1 MPLESL
7 AGRHFLVLGGSD
19 GMGYAT
25 AAYLLK
31 AGGIVTIC
39 GRSEDK
45 LKAAHARMLSE
56 TGADKA
62 SLRST
67 RVDARDTA
75 SVDAATALAA
85 DGAGEIDGVF
95 VTAGGSGMSNVADHT
110 TAFVAEEWANNMFP
124 VVNAIT
130 TAVPRMKRKGGSI
143 VALSSVA
150 AIQSLQG
157 LAGYNA
163 AKAGL
168 EQYVRTA
175 ADELGQHKIRV
186 NAVRPGLTKTG
197 VIGDEIESPVY
208 KARFTKH
215 TPLGFYGLPE
225 DFGPMVSMLLSADS
239 SWITGQ
245 IFSIDGGLSLRGYG
259 GDGLATE

>member
-7 AGRHFLVLGGSD
+7 AGHHFLVLGGSD

-31 AGGIVTIC
+31 AGGIVTIG

-56 TGADKA
+56 TAAHKA

-110 TAFVAEEWANNMFP
+110 T
-124 VVNAIT
+124 
-130 TAVPRMKRKGGSI
+130 
-143 VALSSVA
+143 
-150 AIQSLQG
+150 
-157 LAGYNA
+157 
-163 AKAGL
+163 
-168 EQYVRTA
+168 
-175 ADELGQHKIRV
+175 
-186 NAVRPGLTKTG
+186 
-197 VIGDEIESPVY
+197 
-208 KARFTKH
+208 
-215 TPLGFYGLPE
+215 
-225 DFGPMVSMLLSADS
+225 
-239 SWITGQ
+239 
-245 IFSIDGGLSLRGYG
+245 
-259 GDGLATE
+259 

>member
-1 MPLESL
+1 MPIDSIQ
-7 AGRHFLVLGGSD
+7 GRHFLVLGGSD

-39 GRSEDK
+39 GRSEAK
-45 LKAAHARMLSE
+45 LRAAHERLLGE
-56 TGADKA
+56 TGAKA
-62 SLRST
+62 AMLRSIP
-67 RVDARDTA
+67 VDARDTA
-75 SVDAATALAA
+75 SVEAATRFAL
-85 DGAGEIDGVF
+85 DDVDELDGVF
-95 VTAGGSGMSNVADHT
+95 VTAGGSGLSMVVDHT
-110 TAFVAEEWANNMFP
+110 TDFIAQEWANNMFP

-130 TAVPRMKRKGGSI
+130 AAVPRMKRKGGSI

-150 AIQSLQG
+150 AIRTLQG

-168 EQYVRTA
+168 EQYVATA
-175 ADELGQHKIRV
+175 ADELGQYKIRV
-186 NAVRPGLTKTG
+186 NAVRPGLTRTG
-197 VIGDEIESPVY
+197 VIGDEIDDPVY

-215 TPLGFYGLPE
+215 TPLGYYGVPD
-225 DFGPMVSMLLSADS
+225 DFGPMVSMLLSPES

-259 GDGLATE
+259 GDGLTTD